1 MKKLALLMLV
11 ALQLAVSGCSSTPKS
26 TQAITTNSNSFW
38 EATFTGEPGDASEL
52 AASGLTFTTQF
63 AVSDVLGTQEPLD
76 IISLNFINASSN
88 SCFSVDRD
96 TSTAG
101 GTYEFDTSTSTDQV
115 TGSLQLKVTSTTP
128 AGNVL
133 TLTSYTPSGFTGTS
147 NGNINGTTGTLSDGV
162 VVGTWTLTGSA
173 SCGGTDGLTGTFLMC
188 QGTTTCSPPAP

>member
-1 MKKLALLMLV
+1 MKKLALLMLL
-11 ALQLAVSGCSSTPKS
+11 ALQLAVGGCGSTPKT

-96 TSTAG
+96 TSNAG
-101 GTYEFDTSTSTDQV
+101 GGYQFNTSTSTDQV
-115 TGSLQLKVTSTTP
+115 TGTLNLTVTSTTP
-128 AGNVL
+128 TGNVL

-147 NGNINGTTGTLSDGV
+147 
-162 VVGTWTLTGSA
+162 TGSA
-173 SCGGTDGLTGTFLMC
+173 SCGGTGGVTGTFLMC
-188 QGTTTCSPPAP
+188 QGTTTCTPPAP

>member
-1 MKKLALLMLV
+1 MKKLALLMLL
-11 ALQLAVSGCSSTPKS
+11 ALLLALGACGSSPKT

-76 IISLNFINASSN
+76 IISLNFINAGSN
-88 SCFSVDRD
+88 SCFSIDRD
-96 TSTAG
+96 TSNAG
-101 GTYEFDTSTSTDQV
+101 GQYQFNTSTSTNLV
-115 TGSLQLKVTSTTP
+115 TGTLNLTVTSTTP

-133 TLTSYTPSGFTGTS
+133 TLTSNQPSGFTGTS

-162 VVGTWTLTGSA
+162 VVGTWTLTGSP
-173 SCGGTDGLTGTFLMC
+173 SCGGTSGVTGTFLMC
-188 QGTTTCSPPAP
+188 QGTDTCAPPAP